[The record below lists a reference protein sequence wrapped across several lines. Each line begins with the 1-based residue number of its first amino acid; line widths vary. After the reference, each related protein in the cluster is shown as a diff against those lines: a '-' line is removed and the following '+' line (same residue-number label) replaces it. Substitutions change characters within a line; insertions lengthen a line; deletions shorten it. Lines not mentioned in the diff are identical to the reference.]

1 MPAMRLRSPSPG
13 RGSGSERELL
23 LSPKTLL
30 EEPDL
35 ESGSDSEDKPD
46 SSSPASVWSYASR
59 SPAVAGLL
67 RGVLL
72 GVLAIGWMKIFH
84 DKICGVVSNCG
95 CTWPWAGGWKKCNI
109 HNHDGPRCP
118 WCVASAA
125 SKLLDVVS
133 QKSAPLSIV
142 CVHLIQEHMFPF
154 GGKPATEEQHRLQL
168 FWMGIGAACVF
179 SLHLPAHGLF
189 LATVP
194 VLAAGALLL
203 SPCRRSDE
211 FDLQQQKEK
220 SEFSRVMWAVGLPVS
235 VYLTVELSWLLLFFL
250 GDPTYP
256 WFLWYTREASAHEH
270 A

>member
-1 MPAMRLRSPSPG
+1 MRLRSPSPG

-168 FWMGIGAACVF
+168 FCTSMRMRLSKNAPKSPKSKKKKKRQGTRVWHPEACADGRPPAARQARLDGPEPPTSGAGPTAPPAVF
-179 SLHLPAHGLF
+179 LQ
-189 LATVP
+189 
-194 VLAAGALLL
+194 
-203 SPCRRSDE
+203 RR
-211 FDLQQQKEK
+211 QQQ
-220 SEFSRVMWAVGLPVS
+220 RQQRQQQQRRQQQQTPRHQRHRGLQH
-235 VYLTVELSWLLLFFL
+235 
-250 GDPTYP
+250 
-256 WFLWYTREASAHEH
+256 RAR
-270 A
+270 